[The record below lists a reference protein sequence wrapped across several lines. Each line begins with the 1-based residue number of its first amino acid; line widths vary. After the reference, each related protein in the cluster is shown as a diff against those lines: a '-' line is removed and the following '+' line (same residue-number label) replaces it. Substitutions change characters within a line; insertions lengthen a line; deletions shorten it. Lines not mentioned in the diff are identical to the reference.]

1 MNKWCSCRAEAAVD
15 DDDVAVVVGERMRT
29 APDRYPAAKSEG
41 LLGWKARDVGCSP
54 LQEMA
59 KARARKKEDFYSKQR
74 I

>member
-1 MNKWCSCRAEAAVD
+1 
-15 DDDVAVVVGERMRT
+15 MRT